1 MAITT
6 RQTSGVDLS
15 EHGLEPRG
23 RVRWNP
29 STSMLY
35 THALERREGRL
46 AEGGPLAVDTG
57 RHTGRSPKD
66 KFVVREPGS
75 EERIW
80 WGDVNAEISEDQ
92 YDGLREKVTAH
103 IAAARPLRRRRLRRR
118 RPEASDR
125 RPRDHE
131 LPVPRAVRAH
141 DVHRPDRGRV
151 AQVRAAGARA
161 ACARPRGRSR
171 DGRHPRG
178 HLRRRSTR
186 PVRRSSSAAPSTRAR
201 SRSRSSR

>member
-6 RQTSGVDLS
+6 RQHGGVDLS

-57 RHTGRSPKD
+57 AHTGRSPKD
-66 KFVVREPGS
+66 RFVVREPGS

-80 WGDVNAEISEDQ
+80 WAEVNKPLEEESFDRMRQ
-92 YDGLREKVTAH
+92 KVVSY
-103 IAAARPLRRRRLRRR
+103 L
-118 RPEASDR
+118 E
-125 RPRDHE
+125 
-131 LPVPRAVRAH
+131 
-141 DVHRPDRGRV
+141 GRQLYV
-151 AQVRAAGARA
+151 VDAFAGADPEHRLA
-161 ACARPRGRSR
+161 
-171 DGRHPRG
+171 
-178 HLRRRSTR
+178 LRVVTDSPWHALFAKTLFIE
-186 PVRRSSSAAPSTRAR
+186 PTEDELAEHE
-201 SRSRSSR
+201 